1 LGIAWAVYNI
11 FQVEKI
17 KVRGGQQTSDSNI
30 KPLNSR
36 QEELL
41 LELGDKIS
49 EVIYV
54 LFRAPKSFLKQSTAS
69 ASFSLW

>member
-1 LGIAWAVYNI
+1 VILIVVCCLLGIIWAIYNI

-17 KVRGGQQTSDSNI
+17 KVRGGVQPSDSQI
-30 KPLNSR
+30 KPLNSL

-49 EVIYV
+49 
-54 LFRAPKSFLKQSTAS
+54 
-69 ASFSLW
+69 